1 MTDIKINVLDRE
13 GTSHTIEVPTDMS
26 LNLMEAIRL
35 HELVPEGTIGVCGGM
50 AMCASCLCHINS
62 EHEISEKGDDEIAM
76 LSEVFQAKD
85 NSRLSCQIYIDDS
98 LDGLDIELEEEI

>member
-13 GTSHTIEVPTDMS
+13 GASHTIEVPTDMS

-50 AMCASCLCHINS
+50 AMCASCLCHIVSN
-62 EHEISEKGDDEIAM
+62 HKLPEKGDDEAAM
-76 LSEVFQAKD
+76 LGEVFQAQE
-85 NSRLSCQIYIDDS
+85 NSRLSCQIYIDKT
-98 LDGLDIELEEEI
+98 LNGLDIELSEEI